1 VKLGVIAAREEK
13 GIGDSIWNV
22 MVEIQRFEG

>member
-1 VKLGVIAAREEK
+1 LGVVAAREEK

-22 MVEIQRFEG
+22 IVEIQRFEG